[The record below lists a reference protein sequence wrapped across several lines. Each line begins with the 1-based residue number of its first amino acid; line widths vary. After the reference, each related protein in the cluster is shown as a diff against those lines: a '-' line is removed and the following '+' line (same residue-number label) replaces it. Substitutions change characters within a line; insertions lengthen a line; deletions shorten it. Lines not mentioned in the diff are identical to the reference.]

1 MYDDVARRAQ
11 RGGGGALTAL
21 TPASCVRAGSSRRPA
36 VLPLLTFGNPC
47 LWGGGEVELH
57 ADYPSDCARD
67 RRPGS
72 MTSRRS
78 EEKDLGLESDFQ
90 TTRALS
96 L

>member
-21 TPASCVRAGSSRRPA
+21 TPVMCQGGKLSQASSPA
-36 VLPLLTFGNPC
+36 TPYFWQSLPLG
-47 LWGGGEVELH
+47 GGGEVELH

-78 EEKDLGLESDFQ
+78 EEKYLGLESDFQ

>member
-47 LWGGGEVELH
+47 LWGGGVKWSFTPTTHPTVLGT
-57 ADYPSDCARD
+57 ADPA
-67 RRPGS
+67 
-72 MTSRRS
+72 
-78 EEKDLGLESDFQ
+78 
-90 TTRALS
+90 A
-96 L
+96 